1 MITIYLTL
9 QFYEIYKT
17 AHLFLKSTKTL
28 PCNLRF
34 SEDEGGL
41 SYVVRG
47 NNAGSRGG
55 EGGYRS
61 GGGRQSEVA
70 DFWDDFNVH
79 DPQSIYA
86 DKYSSSQEEHIGG
99 GGGSAYR
106 PHQFKTPDSSWGQ
119 RQVRYLKAS
128 LIYQILPLNNEEGN
142 CRHDI

>member
-1 MITIYLTL
+1 MQLCFWDTQNSLSWY
-9 QFYEIYKT
+9 
-17 AHLFLKSTKTL
+17 
-28 PCNLRF
+28 LRF
-34 SEDEGGL
+34 SEDEEGL

-86 DKYSSSQEEHIGG
+86 DKYSSSQEERIGG
-99 GGGSAYR
+99 GGGAAYR

-119 RQVRYLKAS
+119 RQVW
-128 LIYQILPLNNEEGN
+128 YQK
-142 CRHDI
+142 

>member
-1 MITIYLTL
+1 MIDQHTL
-9 QFYEIYKT
+9 F
-17 AHLFLKSTKTL
+17 S
-28 PCNLRF
+28 NLYF
-34 SEDEGGL
+34 SEDEEGIG
-41 SYVVRG
+41 YVVRG
-47 NNAGSRGG
+47 NNAGSRGN

-99 GGGSAYR
+99 GGGAAYR

-119 RQVRYLKAS
+119 RQVCYLKQV
-128 LIYQILPLNNEEGN
+128 LYTTM
-142 CRHDI
+142 